1 MSDRVVRL
9 TELAGL
15 DEAIASS
22 AERPVFVYKHSTV
35 CPVSARAA
43 DHYHDFAD
51 GFPDGDRNSDGG
63 EDTDGEGGEDT
74 EGDASTPLFTQ
85 VMVIENRDLSNEIE
99 SRLGVRHESPQLLL
113 LRDGK
118 VAWHA
123 SHFSISSDNIKSALE
138 G

>member
-9 TELAGL
+9 TKMEEL
-15 DEAIASS
+15 DEAVGSS
-22 AERPVFVYKHSTV
+22 SDRPVFIYKHSTV

-43 DHYHDFAD
+43 DHYHDFAE
-51 GFPDGDRNSDGG
+51 
-63 EDTDGEGGEDT
+63 ED
-74 EGDASTPLFTQ
+74 SSSPPPLFTQ
-85 VMVIENRDLSNEIE
+85 VLVIENRDLSNEIE
-99 SRLGVRHESPQLLL
+99 SRLEVRHESPQLLL

-123 SHFSISSDNIKSALE
+123 SHFSISGENIRSALE

>member
-1 MSDRVVRL
+1 MSEHVLRL
-9 TELAGL
+9 TEPAAL

-22 AERPVFVYKHSTV
+22 SERPVLIYKHSTV

-51 GFPDGDRNSDGG
+51 NFADGG
-63 EDTDGEGGEDT
+63 TYGDTS
-74 EGDASTPLFTQ
+74 APPPLFTQ

-99 SRLGVRHESPQLLL
+99 SCLGVRHESPQLLL

-118 VAWHA
+118 VTWHA
-123 SHFSISSDNIKSALE
+123 SHFSITGKDIKNALE
-138 G
+138 D

>member
-9 TELAGL
+9 TGMEEL

-51 GFPDGDRNSDGG
+51 G
-63 EDTDGEGGEDT
+63 
-74 EGDASTPLFTQ
+74 DASSPPPLFTQ
-85 VMVIENRDLSNEIE
+85 VLVIENRDLSNEIE
-99 SRLGVRHESPQLLL
+99 SRLSVRHESPQLLL

-123 SHFSISSDNIKSALE
+123 SHFSISTDNIQSALE

>member
-9 TELAGL
+9 TELAAL

-43 DHYHDFAD
+43 DHYYDFAD
-51 GFPDGDRNSDGG
+51 
-63 EDTDGEGGEDT
+63 EDTST
-74 EGDASTPLFTQ
+74 PTPLFTQ

-99 SRLGVRHESPQLLL
+99 SRLGIRHESPQLLL

-118 VAWHA
+118 VTWHA
-123 SHFSISSDNIKSALE
+123 SHFSITGKDIKNALE
-138 G
+138 D

>member
-9 TELAGL
+9 TVLAAL

-22 AERPVFVYKHSTV
+22 ADRPVFVYKHSTV

-51 GFPDGDRNSDGG
+51 DFADVDPDVNGDGD
-63 EDTDGEGGEDT
+63 
-74 EGDASTPLFTQ
+74 GDVSTPLFTQ

-99 SRLGVRHESPQLLL
+99 SRLGIRHESPQLLL

-118 VAWHA
+118 VTWHA
-123 SHFSISSDNIKSALE
+123 SHFSISGQRLKSALE
-138 G
+138 D

>member
-9 TELAGL
+9 TKSKEL
-15 DEAIASS
+15 DEAVGSS
-22 AERPVFVYKHSTV
+22 SDRPVFIYKHSTV

-51 GFPDGDRNSDGG
+51 
-63 EDTDGEGGEDT
+63 ED
-74 EGDASTPLFTQ
+74 SSSPPPLFTLIL
-85 VMVIENRDLSNEIE
+85 VIENRDLSNEVE
-99 SRLGVRHESPQLLL
+99 SRLEVRHESPQLLL

-123 SHFSISSDNIKSALE
+123 SHFSITGEAIRLALE

>member
-9 TELAGL
+9 TELSAL

-22 AERPVFVYKHSTV
+22 TERPVFVYKHSTV

-51 GFPDGDRNSDGG
+51 DFADM
-63 EDTDGEGGEDT
+63 DTDGDGDGDT
-74 EGDASTPLFTQ
+74 DENASTPLFTQ
-85 VMVIENRDLSNEIE
+85 VMVIENRNLSNEIE
-99 SRLGVRHESPQLLL
+99 SRLGIRHESPQLLL
-113 LRDGK
+113 VRDGK
-118 VAWHA
+118 VTWHA
-123 SHFSISSDNIKSALE
+123 SHFSITGKDIKNALE

>member
-9 TELAGL
+9 TELAAL

-22 AERPVFVYKHSTV
+22 ADRPVFVYKHSTV

-51 GFPDGDRNSDGG
+51 DFTDGD
-63 EDTDGEGGEDT
+63 TDEVV
-74 EGDASTPLFTQ
+74 STPLPLFTQ

-118 VAWHA
+118 VDWHA
-123 SHFSISSDNIKSALE
+123 SHFSISEKSIKSALE

>member
-9 TELAGL
+9 TELAAL
-15 DEAIASS
+15 DEAIVSS

-51 GFPDGDRNSDGG
+51 GFADGDAD
-63 EDTDGEGGEDT
+63 ED
-74 EGDASTPLFTQ
+74 GDASISTPTPLFTQ

-99 SRLGVRHESPQLLL
+99 SRLGIRHESPQLLL
-113 LRDGK
+113 LRGGK
-118 VAWHA
+118 VTWHA
-123 SHFSISSDNIKSALE
+123 SHFSISGKSIKSALE
-138 G
+138 D

>member
-9 TELAGL
+9 TGMEEL

-43 DHYHDFAD
+43 DHYHDFA
-51 GFPDGDRNSDGG
+51 
-63 EDTDGEGGEDT
+63 
-74 EGDASTPLFTQ
+74 EGDASSPPPLFTQ
-85 VMVIENRDLSNEIE
+85 VLVIENRDISNEIE
-99 SRLGVRHESPQLLL
+99 SRLSVRHESPQLLL
-113 LRDGK
+113 LRGGK
-118 VAWHA
+118 VVWHA
-123 SHFSISSDNIKSALE
+123 SHFSISADNIKSALE